1 LGGMWILFSDNIL
14 KFFIKDIDYLSEVQT
29 FKGIFYVLITAV
41 FFYLYMKKHLNKLRN
56 AEHELED
63 HKNNLQHL
71 VVEKTK
77 DLDAAI
83 HELSKTNTALNDK
96 NEIINNQNLKLKN
109 TLKALK
115 DTQSQLVQIEKMAS
129 LGILTA
135 GISHEINNPLNYILG
150 GLTGLENHLSDEK
163 INDEKVELY
172 LNSIRT
178 GVSRATAIVSG
189 MNQLSRKKDTYEELC
204 DIHEIIDNCLTI
216 LNSQLK
222 HKIEIIKQFAG
233 ERIIVSG
240 NVGKLHQVFLNII
253 INANQSIE
261 DKGTITLSTALKKEN
276 VYIEITDTGCGISKE
291 NLSKITD
298 PFFTT
303 KEPGQGT
310 GLGLAIAYNIIHD
323 HKGTINF
330 MSTVNKGT
338 TVKIVLPLKI
348 TQK

>member
-1 LGGMWILFSDNIL
+1 MWILFSDSIL
-14 KFFIKDIDYLSEVQT
+14 NFLIDDIDYLAKIQT
-29 FKGIFYVLITAV
+29 YKGVFYVLITTV
-41 FFYLYMKKHLNKLRN
+41 FFYLFMKKHLNKLRN
-56 AEHELED
+56 TEQELEA
-63 HKNNLQHL
+63 HRKNLQRL
-71 VVEKTK
+71 VDKKTK

-83 HELSKTNTALNDK
+83 IKLSNTNAALNDK
-96 NEIINNQNLKLKN
+96 NEIINDQNLKLKK

-115 DTQSQLVQIEKMAS
+115 DTQSQLIQIEKMAS
-129 LGILTA
+129 LGVLTA

-163 INDEKVELY
+163 INDEKVDLY
-172 LNSIRT
+172 LNSIKT

-189 MNQLSRKKDTYEELC
+189 LNQLSRNKETYEEDC

-216 LNSQLK
+216 LSSQLK
-222 HKIEIIKQFAG
+222 HKIEINKQFA
-233 ERIIVSG
+233 EQRIIVSG

-261 DKGTITLSTALKKEN
+261 DKGTITLSTVIMKEK
-276 VYIEITDTGCGISKE
+276 VQIDIEDTGCGISKE

-310 GLGLAIAYNIIHD
+310 GLGLAIAYNIIQA
-323 HKGTINF
+323 HKGTISF
-330 MSTVNKGT
+330 KSALNKGT
-338 TVKIVLPLKI
+338 SVKIVLPVKSH
-348 TQK
+348 KK

>member
-1 LGGMWILFSDNIL
+1 LFSDSIL
-14 KFFIKDIDYLSEVQT
+14 NFLIDDIDSLTEIQT
-29 FKGIFYVLITAV
+29 YKGVFYVLITAI
-41 FFYLYMKKHLNKLRN
+41 FFFLYMKKHLNKLRN
-56 AEHELED
+56 AEQQLEV

-71 VVEKTK
+71 VEEKTK

-83 HELSKTNTALNDK
+83 NKLSKTNAALNDK
-96 NEIINNQNLKLKN
+96 NEIINDQNLKLKK

-115 DTQSQLVQIEKMAS
+115 DTQSQLVQVEKMAS

-150 GLTGLENHLSDEK
+150 GLTGLENHLTDEK
-163 INDEKVELY
+163 INDEKVNLY
-172 LNSIRT
+172 LNSIKT

-189 MNQLSRKKDTYEELC
+189 LNQLSRNKDTYEEDC

-222 HKIEIIKQFAG
+222 RKIEIKRQFAD
-233 ERIIVSG
+233 EIIIVTG

-261 DKGTITLSTALKKEN
+261 DKGTITLSTVITKEN
-276 VYIEITDTGCGISKE
+276 VYIDIADTGCGISKE

-310 GLGLAIAYNIIHD
+310 GLGLAIACNIIHD
-323 HKGTINF
+323 HKGTISF
-330 MSTVNKGT
+330 KSALNKGT
-338 TVKIVLPLKI
+338 NVKIVLPVKSH
-348 TQK
+348 KNE